1 MINVTINQSGV
12 PDKKAIV
19 LGNKYENKDEEIQFE
34 LPSQYDNYNKY
45 LIAVQNLP
53 FDEKITRVLPITNN
67 TIIVSSALTSHSGKW
82 YMYVMCREKE
92 IDIDAENID
101 ISAKQNEHVFI
112 SNGIIGIVQ
121 DSLIC
126 GQEINNIQLD
136 ENLKIV
142 YDDLMDLKNQLEEVV
157 FGSLTWD
164 EILNKPTE
172 FTPAPHNHNDSY
184 YTKNEVVDI
193 VNENIEDIAVTKDDV
208 ITNEEIE
215 SLFRQRGWS
224 LN

>member
-12 PDKKAIV
+12 PDKKAVV

-53 FDEKITRVLPITNN
+53 FNEKITRVLPMTDNK
-67 TIIVSSALTSHSGKW
+67 IIVSSALSSHSGKW

-92 IDIDAENID
+92 IDTDTEKID

-126 GQEINNIQLD
+126 EQEINNIQLD
-136 ENLKIV
+136 ENLQVV
-142 YDDLMDLKNQLEEVV
+142 YDDLLTLKSQLEGVIA
-157 FGSLTWD
+157 GSFTWD
-164 EILNKPTE
+164 EILDKPTE

-184 YTKNEVVDI
+184 YTKNEVTNLVT
-193 VNENIEDIAVTKDDV
+193 ENIEDIAVTKDDV

-224 LN
+224 LK